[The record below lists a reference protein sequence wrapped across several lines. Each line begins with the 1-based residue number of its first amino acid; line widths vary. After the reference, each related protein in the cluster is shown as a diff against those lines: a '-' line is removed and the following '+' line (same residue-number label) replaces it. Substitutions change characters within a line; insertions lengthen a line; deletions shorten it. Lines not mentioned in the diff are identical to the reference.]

1 VHSRKIEDRNRSA
14 ILVGRKATPLR
25 KGNGGRLLRELAGER
40 WPEISEQA
48 PNRIRYVGRRRDTG
62 PGASHDQR
70 DSAAS
75 NGGLNGGPA
84 NWPVLCLVTE
94 I

>member
-1 VHSRKIEDRNRSA
+1 MARTAMTKHVVGDKRRRSSIGSRSCASLRANA
-14 ILVGRKATPLR
+14 GRKSLN
-25 KGNGGRLLRELAGER
+25 K
-40 WPEISEQA
+40 
-48 PNRIRYVGRRRDTG
+48 PNRIRYVGRRGDTG